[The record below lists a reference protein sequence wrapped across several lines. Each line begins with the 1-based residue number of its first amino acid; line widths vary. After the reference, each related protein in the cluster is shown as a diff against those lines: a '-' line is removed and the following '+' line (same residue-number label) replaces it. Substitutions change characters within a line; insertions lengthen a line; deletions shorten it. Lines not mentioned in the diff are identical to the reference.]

1 MLKQF
6 KQERSPPDVQ
16 LLKPNSFIFAGFTNL
31 PFHVNKKLLKYPC
44 NITPSW
50 DNTPFDTLG
59 CLCLPL
65 HKHTGNSISNTFAIC
80 LSEYGANLQLLYTFF
95 KFQNFYYI
103 AILIY

>member
-16 LLKPNSFIFAGFTNL
+16 LLKPNNFIFAGFTNL
-31 PFHVNKKLLKYPC
+31 PFHVNEKLLKYPC

-65 HKHTGNSISNTFAIC
+65 HKHTGNTVYQAH
-80 LSEYGANLQLLYTFF
+80 LQFVCPSMEQIY
-95 KFQNFYYI
+95 NCC
-103 AILIY
+103 ILF